1 MSSCSFLSTTDN
13 DVECFC
19 ECAFYNWEDNE
30 GACPFKNLTGNR
42 LGKIKDLL
50 KFDFFSDENSND
62 ENTDFNE
69 IGEYFI
75 GKEYIS

>member
-1 MSSCSFLSTTDN
+1 MTPCSFLSTTDN

-19 ECAFYNWEDNE
+19 DCAFYNYEDNE

-50 KFDFFSDENSND
+50 KFDFFSE
-62 ENTDFNE
+62 ENTSEDDSDFDD
-69 IGEYFI
+69 IHHFYKD
-75 GKEYIS
+75 KEFSS